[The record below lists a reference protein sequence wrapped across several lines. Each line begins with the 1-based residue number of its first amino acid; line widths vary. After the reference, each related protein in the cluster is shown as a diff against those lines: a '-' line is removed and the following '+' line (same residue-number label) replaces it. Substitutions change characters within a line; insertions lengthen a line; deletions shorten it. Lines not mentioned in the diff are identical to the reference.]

1 MALYSA
7 KEAKWYRRNV
17 ERREHR
23 FFLIVFFF
31 SPFFLFSFSS
41 LTPTS
46 PPSSFF
52 SSLSVLSRP
61 NSPSLFLC
69 GKKKKRKDRSASII
83 NQDWFRPPPFKFVH
97 HPSIH
102 VILINGTT
110 APLLRSSLINPP
122 PDPSLLHPPPLT
134 YRPTKVDL
142 ITSRAARTRRRAR
155 VLNVRARAMRNGV
168 SQMCRADQPAR

>member
-23 FFLIVFFF
+23 FFFNRIFFY
-31 SPFFLFSFSS
+31 SP
-41 LTPTS
+41 S
-46 PPSSFF
+46 PPSPPLPLPPRSFPL
-52 SSLSVLSRP
+52 SLSYLVLTLP
-61 NSPSLFLC
+61 PFFFVEK
-69 GKKKKRKDRSASII
+69 KKKKRKDRSASII

>member
-23 FFLIVFFF
+23 FFFNRIFFY
-31 SPFFLFSFSS
+31 SP
-41 LTPTS
+41 S
-46 PPSSFF
+46 PPSPPLPLPPRSFPL
-52 SSLSVLSRP
+52 SLSYLVLTLP
-61 NSPSLFLC
+61 PFFFVEKK
-69 GKKKKRKDRSASII
+69 KKKKRQISLDNKSRLISP
-83 NQDWFRPPPFKFVH
+83 PPPFKFVH

>member
-1 MALYSA
+1 MSSDASI
-7 KEAKWYRRNV
+7 V
-17 ERREHR
+17 

-31 SPFFLFSFSS
+31 PLFFYSP
-41 LTPTS
+41 S
-46 PPSSFF
+46 PPSPPLPLPPRSF

-69 GKKKKRKDRSASII
+69 GKKKKKRKDRSASII

>member
-1 MALYSA
+1 MSSDASI
-7 KEAKWYRRNV
+7 V
-17 ERREHR
+17 

-31 SPFFLFSFSS
+31 PLFFYSPSPSPPLPLPPRSFPLSLSYLVLTLPPFFF
-41 LTPTS
+41 
-46 PPSSFF
+46 
-52 SSLSVLSRP
+52 VEKKK
-61 NSPSLFLC
+61 
-69 GKKKKRKDRSASII
+69 KKKKRQISLDNKSRLIS
-83 NQDWFRPPPFKFVH
+83 PPPFKFVH

>member
-23 FFLIVFFF
+23 FFFNRIFF

-41 LTPTS
+41 LTPTF
-46 PPSSFF
+46 PLSSFF

-61 NSPSLFLC
+61 NSSSLFLC
-69 GKKKKRKDRSASII
+69 GKKKKKKRQISLDNKSRLIS
-83 NQDWFRPPPFKFVH
+83 PPPFKFVH